1 MSEPKPQY
9 IILAS
14 LPFSLITIFIW
25 VNFMSNIFILVPF
38 ISIFTISFISTIFQ
52 HLTEDIGKYKS
63 VIKSEKYIVIMW
75 LWLDRLS
82 AIILILFAI
91 IFLLYNFSII
101 PLLLGTLA
109 IALSLSI
116 DTPFRK
122 NNFKKNNPFLYGI
135 LHSLWHISGDIT
147 LSFLVPGFR
156 LYLGI

>member
-9 IILAS
+9 IILAT

-52 HLTEDIGKYKS
+52 HLTEDIGKYKP
-63 VIKSEKYIVIMW
+63 VIKSEKYIETMW
-75 LWLDRLS
+75 LWLDRIS
-82 AIILILFAI
+82 AILLILFAF

-122 NNFKKNNPFLYGI
+122 NNFKKNNPFLYGT
-135 LHSLWHISGDIT
+135 LHSLWHISGYIT